1 MAFVGEQ
8 KSAVPPSIS
17 TRRADSRLSEAKRRI
32 MRGVILGAA
41 SGEMRSVLGAAANG
55 LRLILQPPV
64 VSARRHAPE
73 TFGPEGSSTS
83 PCPALQV
90 AATPPFS

>member
-1 MAFVGEQ
+1 
-8 KSAVPPSIS
+8 
-17 TRRADSRLSEAKRRI
+17 

-41 SGEMRSVLGAAANG
+41 SGEMRSVLGVAANG

-64 VSARRHAPE
+64 VSARRH
-73 TFGPEGSSTS
+73 GPRNLRASGLLDIAL
-83 PCPALQV
+83 PCAQV